1 LSVENKIIGN
11 LKNKQNENTTDL
23 QKEVSNESLNSP
35 MMRSKSKL
43 IDSNESQERVV
54 NTSNKRNAD
63 IVEADQIIE
72 KLKTP

>member
-1 LSVENKIIGN
+1 MKT
-11 LKNKQNENTTDL
+11 KHL
-23 QKEVSNESLNSP
+23 QKGVSNESLNSL

-43 IDSNESQERVV
+43 IDLNDSQERVV
-54 NTSNKRNAD
+54 NTSNKRHGD

>member
-1 LSVENKIIGN
+1 MKT
-11 LKNKQNENTTDL
+11 KHL
-23 QKEVSNESLNSP
+23 QKGVSNESLNSL

-43 IDSNESQERVV
+43 IDLNDSQERVV